1 MAIIPQQNL
10 FVWSEIEE
18 LGDLERLKLV
28 LEYMP
33 DDELMEILE
42 EERSH
47 GRDDYPVRALW
58 NSVLAGVVFQ
68 HISVESLRRE
78 LSRNG
83 QLRFMCGLYG
93 TKMKA
98 VPPEWVYTRFFK
110 KLFKHEEEIE
120 KIFIK
125 LVDELYK
132 ILPGFGKDLSID
144 SKAIPSLS
152 KRENKEKEA
161 DGRRDK
167 DANWGRK
174 EYRGTHKDGT
184 AWEKIVKWFGY
195 KVHLIVD
202 SNYELPVAYSV
213 TKASEPDINEAHEM
227 IEDLEKERQEI
238 LEKCETMEADRGY
251 DDTKLIKKVWDK
263 YGIKPVID
271 IRNMWKDKEETRLLE
286 DYTNVVFNYKG
297 NVYCYCLET
306 NEKREMCVGGFEEDR
321 ASLKKLCPAKQYG
334 LECKCMGTCPV
345 KQGIR
350 IKLDVDRRIFTPI
363 DRASYK
369 WERNYDKRTSVERVN
384 SRLDES
390 FGFEKHYIRGK
401 KKMEVKCGIALCVML
416 TMAVGRVKQKQFDKM
431 RSLVKSA

>member
-10 FVWSEIEE
+10 FVWSEIKE

-33 DDELMEILE
+33 DDELMGILE
-42 EERSH
+42 KERLN
-47 GRDDYPVRALW
+47 GRDDYPIRALW

-68 HISVESLRRE
+68 HISIESLRRE
-78 LSRNG
+78 LLRNG
-83 QLRFMCGLYG
+83 QLRFMCGFYG
-93 TKMKA
+93 IGKKA

-120 KIFIK
+120 KIFKK
-125 LVDELYK
+125 LVDELYEL
-132 ILPGFGKDLSID
+132 LPGFGKDLAID

-152 KRENKEKEA
+152 KGENKEEDA

-174 EYRGTHKDGT
+174 EYRGTHKNGT

-213 TKASEPDINEAHEM
+213 TKASVPDINEAHEM
-227 IEDLEKERQEI
+227 IDELQKERHEI

-251 DDTKLIKKVWDK
+251 DDTKLIKKLWDIS
-263 YGIKPVID
+263 GIKPVID

-286 DYTNVVFNYKG
+286 DYTNVVYNYKG

-306 NEKREMCVGGFEEDR
+306 YEKREMSVGGFEEDR

-384 SRLDES
+384 GRLDES
-390 FGFEKHYIRGK
+390 FGFEKHYIREK
-401 KKMEVKCGIALCVML
+401 KKILSTEQGGLFSVRTK
-416 TMAVGRVKQKQFDKM
+416 K
-431 RSLVKSA
+431 